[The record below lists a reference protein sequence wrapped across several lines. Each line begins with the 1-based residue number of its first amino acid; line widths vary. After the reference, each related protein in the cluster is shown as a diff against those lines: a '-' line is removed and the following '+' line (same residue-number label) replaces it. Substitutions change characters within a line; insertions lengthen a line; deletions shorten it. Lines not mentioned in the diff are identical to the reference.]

1 MVCWVSIIVFCAAV
15 LRVAEN
21 LPLEQDDISALKYP
35 SAEGS
40 DNAFSEEEKELGD
53 ALSRDKRT
61 IGFLRQLF
69 PGLSQIVDRKIQML
83 TRLAFRLI
91 GRLVLRGGAGGGGG
105 TGTASSGDSGRKVS
119 ITLPTYPPSVDD
131 DEDEDESGDSTTTTA
146 PDSDSTASTTEA
158 DSTTTQASDSENQV
172 AESQVSEVKVRKAR
186 DTAKVNNNSD
196 QQTAATGDNDNDLDS
211 SDSAADSEGEGSE
224 DSPRNKRLLNFNLG
238 GGGSGS
244 GGGSGN
250 FLFDIIRRTADGAAR
265 MAGTVYRVLAGT
277 DDVGLPVYPPL
288 PSAKQSAR
296 HLLTG
301 NQPNLLVAG
310 SGTTQEKDEAEN
322 APLED
327 GSVSASVDGSVD
339 LTGKDDGYSAGV
351 PGPLTRLFVIAN
363 RGIANLIQD
372 LILRLAQTSERI
384 VNFKARLITSII

>member
-250 FLFDIIRRTADGAAR
+250 FLFDIIR
-265 MAGTVYRVLAGT
+265 
-277 DDVGLPVYPPL
+277 
-288 PSAKQSAR
+288 
-296 HLLTG
+296 
-301 NQPNLLVAG
+301 LVAG

>member
-1 MVCWVSIIVFCAAV
+1 MFCYSVDMVCWVSIIVFCAAV

-339 LTGKDDGYSAGV
+339 LTASG
-351 PGPLTRLFVIAN
+351 TN
-363 RGIANLIQD
+363 
-372 LILRLAQTSERI
+372 
-384 VNFKARLITSII
+384 